1 MNILT
6 KALIFKPKKLK
17 DGWEHKKGFYVSID
31 AKSAFVIIDKARDKR
46 KYSNFNKPN
55 IYNQLD
61 KDKLRSLAESRLFEI
76 ESSSNNYLEYICAV
90 GGLFVFIYLTNLL
103 MQIWNYPNQTSVRLF
118 IVLAVL
124 FGFLIY
130 LYFKKEKIVN
140 YLVEDFLD
148 LEDALYRLEYGE
160 SQYQCRR

>member
-1 MNILT
+1 
-6 KALIFKPKKLK
+6 
-17 DGWEHKKGFYVSID
+17 
-31 AKSAFVIIDKARDKR
+31 
-46 KYSNFNKPN
+46 
-55 IYNQLD
+55 
-61 KDKLRSLAESRLFEI
+61 
-76 ESSSNNYLEYICAV
+76 
-90 GGLFVFIYLTNLL
+90 

-130 LYFKKEKIVN
+130 LYFKKEIVN

-148 LEDALYRLEYGE
+148 VEDALYRLEYGE